1 MSLPAGDVGGFAPG
15 TPVAM
20 ATGMMNATTATVSFH
35 DDVLDVAIHDELAE
49 SVGVFA
55 ALDARTRDRLAA
67 DAWRIG
73 LRAMSVAH
81 AKAEEAKLSDVGRTL
96 IAEVEHQLERHLT
109 AQQQGWAEALRQYFD
124 PSDGRL
130 AERLDAAVGERGAL
144 AGVLERFVGPSS
156 VLAQT
161 LARNVGA
168 ESEIFKRLSP
178 TDSEGLVKVI
188 EGKLAEVL
196 ARNQHELG
204 RALDPL
210 VPDGA
215 LAKLLRQLRDEVSA
229 AGAGQ
234 AAQLQAAM
242 AALDAND
249 EQSAISR
256 MMREAGQARRDL
268 LGALNPRDPSTP
280 LGAIDATVRELLAGQ
295 AERLATFQEEV
306 RARQELFDRDVRLAL
321 ARIETGRQRDA
332 RNPDGGN
339 TFEGQVGAFIAERL
353 RNAPIMFEPVGKAG
367 RCKVGDFVL
376 RHTAEGAFAGA
387 ALVVEAKHDA
397 SYTVPKALAELDE
410 ARANREASAGLL
422 VMATSHAKAT
432 FPRFAR
438 HGQNVLV
445 CWDPE
450 DPASDAWLDAALTLG
465 LYLVGRSKA
474 VDSGDLRALAD
485 VEKRIGAE
493 LERIDRLEK
502 HNRKIEDGS
511 DGIATELRKA
521 KKELQ
526 VLLDKAKST
535 LRALDVTLDERQER
549 ESPLFVALSD
559 SSDRLQ

>member
-1 MSLPAGDVGGFAPG
+1 
-15 TPVAM
+15 M
-20 ATGMMNATTATVSFH
+20 ATVTMTSTTATVSFH

-81 AKAEEAKLSDVGRTL
+81 AKAEEAELADVGRTL
-96 IAEVEHQLERHLT
+96 IADVEHQLERHLT
-109 AQQQGWAEALRQYFD
+109 AQQQGWADALRQYFD

-130 AERLDAAVGERGAL
+130 SERLDAAVGDRGAL

-161 LARNVGA
+161 LAKNVGA

-188 EGKLAEVL
+188 EGRLGEVL
-196 ARNQHELG
+196 ARSQHEIG

-215 LAKLLRQLRDEVSA
+215 LAKMLRQLREDVAS
-229 AGAGQ
+229 AGQ
-234 AAQLQAAM
+234 GQATQLQAAM
-242 AALDAND
+242 SALDAND
-249 EQSAISR
+249 ERSAISR
-256 MMREAGQARRDL
+256 MLREASQARREL

-280 LGAIDATVRELLAGQ
+280 LGAIEATVRGLLEGQ
-295 AERLATFQEEV
+295 ASTLAKFREEV
-306 RARQELFDRDVRLAL
+306 CERQQRLDQEVREAFARLETRR
-321 ARIETGRQRDA
+321 RIDA
-332 RNPDGGN
+332 RAPEGGRA
-339 TFEGQVGAFIAERL
+339 FEDLVGEFIAERV
-353 RNAPIMFEPVGKAG
+353 RHAPLLFEPVGTSGGK
-367 RCKVGDFVL
+367 RRVGDFVV
-376 RHTAEGAFAGA
+376 RHTAEGVFAGA

-397 SYTVPKALAELDE
+397 SYTVPKTLAELDE
-410 ARANREASAGLL
+410 ARAARGASAGLM
-422 VMATSHAKAT
+422 VMAMSHAKAT

-445 CWDPE
+445 CWDPD
-450 DPASDAWLDAALTLG
+450 DPSSDAWLDAALTLG
-465 LYLVGRSKA
+465 LYLVGRSRTA
-474 VDSGDLRALAD
+474 DSGNLQALAD
-485 VEKRIGAE
+485 IEKRIAAE

-502 HNRKIEDGS
+502 HNRKVADGS

-521 KKELQ
+521 RKELQ
-526 VLLDKAKST
+526 ALLGDAKAT
-535 LRALDVTLDERQER
+535 LRALDVTLDERLER
-549 ESPLFVALSD
+549 ESPLLVTLSE
-559 SSDRLQ
+559 SEDRLQ

>member
-1 MSLPAGDVGGFAPG
+1 MGRFAPG

-20 ATGMMNATTATVSFH
+20 ATGMMNATTATVSCH

-55 ALDARTRDRLAA
+55 ALDARTRDRLAV

-96 IAEVEHQLERHLT
+96 IADVEHQLEQHLA

-130 AERLDAAVGERGAL
+130 AERLDAAIGERGAL

-161 LARNVGA
+161 LAKNLGA

-196 ARNQHELG
+196 ARSQHELG

-215 LAKLLRQLRDEVSA
+215 LAKMLRQLREDVASA
-229 AGAGQ
+229 GQGQ

-242 AALDAND
+242 TALDAND
-249 EQSAISR
+249 ERSAISR
-256 MMREAGQARRDL
+256 MLREAGQARREL
-268 LGALNPRDPSTP
+268 LAALNPRDPSTP
-280 LGAIDATVRELLAGQ
+280 LGAIEATVRGLLEGQ
-295 AERLATFQEEV
+295 AASQAKFHEEV
-306 RARQELFDRDVRLAL
+306 RVRQELFDRELREAL
-321 ARIETGRQRDA
+321 ARLETKRRSDA
-332 RNPDGGN
+332 RAPEGGRA
-339 TFEGQVGAFIAERL
+339 FEDVVGEFIADRV
-353 RNAPIMFEPVGKAG
+353 RHAPITFEPVGTVGSKG
-367 RCKVGDFVL
+367 KVGDFVL
-376 RHTAEGAFAGA
+376 RHTAEGVFAGA
-387 ALVVEAKHDA
+387 ALVIEAKHAA

-410 ARANREASAGLL
+410 ARATRGASAGLM

-450 DPASDAWLDAALTLG
+450 DPTTDAWLEAALTLG
-465 LYLVGRSKA
+465 LYLVSRSKTA
-474 VDSGDLRALAD
+474 DSADLRALAD
-485 VEKRIGAE
+485 VEKRIAAE
-493 LERIDRLEK
+493 LERLDRLEK

-511 DGIATELRKA
+511 EGIATELRKA
-521 KKELQ
+521 RKELQ

-535 LRALDVTLDERQER
+535 LRALDVTLDEQLER
-549 ESPLFVALSD
+549 AAPLRVTLSD